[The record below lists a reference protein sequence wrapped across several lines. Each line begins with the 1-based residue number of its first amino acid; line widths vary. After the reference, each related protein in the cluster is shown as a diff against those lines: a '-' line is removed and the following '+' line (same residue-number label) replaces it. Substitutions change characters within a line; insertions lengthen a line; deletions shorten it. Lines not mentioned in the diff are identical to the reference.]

1 MLLRRLAQLAALLG
15 ATIAIQQIAACGGDP
30 PATPNPDA
38 GTDDSSLDKGVCPAS
53 APRANAACILPEGT
67 TCSFDK
73 CGTSIARCTK
83 GAWVYAANPP
93 PSPPCPPLVPGID
106 ELCPACFPET
116 QPCVYGSTDCSLEDA
131 SPNTATAFC
140 VRTDDVLKWSV
151 SIKECRPVDA
161 STDVQGD
168 AGLDGD

>member
-1 MLLRRLAQLAALLG
+1 MLLRRLAQLAAVLAVAIG
-15 ATIAIQQIAACGGDP
+15 AQQTACSGDP
-30 PATPNPDA
+30 PAVANPDA
-38 GTDDSSLDKGVCPAS
+38 GTDDSSLDKGVCPLA
-53 APRANAACILPEGT
+53 APAAKTTCILPEGT

-73 CGTSIARCTK
+73 CGTSIAMCTK
-83 GAWVYAANPP
+83 GAWVYASNPP
-93 PSPPCPPLVPGID
+93 SKPPCPPLVPGID

-116 QPCVYGSTDCSLEDA
+116 QPCVYGSTDCTLEDA

-140 VRTDDVLKWSV
+140 VRSENALKWSV
-151 SIKECRPVDA
+151 TFKECRPIDA